1 MDVFLT
7 GGTGF
12 VGGYV
17 LRELLRKG
25 HTVRRLVRD
34 AAGDTAGG
42 AAGGTDGSSVEDV
55 QGDITQPTTLNGKL
69 DGCDAVIHLVG
80 IVEEKPSKGVMFDT
94 VHYEGAK
101 AVVDKAV
108 AAGVKRFILMSANG
122 ARPDGVSDYQTSK
135 WKAEEHL
142 KNAALDRWTIFR
154 PSIIFGDPGRDNP
167 EFASQLARQLIR
179 PFPVL
184 PVFGNGSFQMQPVS
198 VEEVAA
204 AFVQALTLEAAG
216 GKTYCVAG
224 KERLAYVDVLDRIT
238 AAVGHAPKRKI
249 SQPIWLMRPIV
260 RTAGKVGLLPITPDQ
275 FEMLIEGNT
284 CDSSAFY
291 RDFDVTYKPF
301 TPDNLRYL
309 EIR

>member
-17 LRELLRKG
+17 LRELLRQG
-25 HTVRRLVRD
+25 HAVRRLARNPSGRD
-34 AAGDTAGG
+34 AGATDAG
-42 AAGGTDGSSVEDV
+42 VEDV
-55 QGDITQPTTLNGKL
+55 QGDVTQPATLKGKL

-80 IVEEKPSKGVMFDT
+80 IVEEKPSKGVTFDII
-94 VHYEGAK
+94 HFDGAR
-101 AVVDKAV
+101 AVVDEAV
-108 AAGVKRFILMSANG
+108 EAGVKRFILMSANG
-122 ARPDGVSDYQTSK
+122 ARPDGVSRYQTSK
-135 WKAEEHL
+135 WKAEEYL
-142 KNAALDRWTIFR
+142 KNASFDHWTIFR

-167 EFASQLARQLIR
+167 EFATQLARQLIR

-184 PVFGNGSFQMQPVS
+184 PVFGDGSFQMQPVS
-198 VEEVAA
+198 IEEVAS
-204 AFVQALTLEAAG
+204 AFVQALTLEAAR

-249 SQPIWLMRPIV
+249 SQPVWLMRPIV

-301 TPDNLRYL
+301 TPDNLQYL
-309 EIR
+309 GIRS